1 MASNVKQLREAI
13 KKEWVDFLNE
23 VIQRRGD
30 ETLQTASNEIAI
42 PVVDAEG
49 GEHFVVLTV
58 KIPTGSRDGDAY
70 DGYAAAEDYTMR
82 CEAKRAKALERERKS
97 AERKSK
103 GPSDPTGRPGDFEI
117 FLKKFLT
124 N

>member
-1 MASNVKQLREAI
+1 MASNIKALREAV
-13 KKEWVDFLNE
+13 KAEWVDFLSE
-23 VIQRRGD
+23 AIQRRGD

-82 CEAKRAKALERERKS
+82 CESKRAKALERERKS

-103 GPSDPTGRPGDFEI
+103 GS
-117 FLKKFLT
+117 K
-124 N
+124 

>member
-1 MASNVKQLREAI
+1 MASNIKVLRENI
-13 KKEWVDFLNE
+13 KEEWRDFLEE

-30 ETLQTASNEIAI
+30 ETLRTASNEIAV
-42 PVVDAEG
+42 PVVDSEG
-49 GEHFVVLTV
+49 GEHFIVLTI

-70 DGYAAAEDYTMR
+70 NGYAVAEDYSMR

-103 GPSDPTGRPGDFEI
+103 SKGS
-117 FLKKFLT
+117 K
-124 N
+124 

>member
-1 MASNVKQLREAI
+1 MASNIKVLRENI
-13 KKEWVDFLNE
+13 KEEWRDFLEE

-30 ETLQTASNEIAI
+30 ETLRTASNEIAV
-42 PVVDAEG
+42 PVVDSEG
-49 GEHFVVLTV
+49 GEHFIVLTI

-70 DGYAAAEDYTMR
+70 DGYAVAEDYSMR

-103 GPSDPTGRPGDFEI
+103 SKGS
-117 FLKKFLT
+117 K
-124 N
+124 